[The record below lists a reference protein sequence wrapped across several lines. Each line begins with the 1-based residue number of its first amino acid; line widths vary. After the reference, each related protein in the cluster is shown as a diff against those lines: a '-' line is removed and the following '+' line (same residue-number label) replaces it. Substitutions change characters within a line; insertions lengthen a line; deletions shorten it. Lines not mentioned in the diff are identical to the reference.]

1 MEKVI
6 YINLCFRLMIM
17 KRNGV
22 SFTLHCCCHRHRRCT
37 SMIHNT
43 RKYWNE
49 RTNETRAQDVPFWEC
64 EFFWWMKRN
73 EIKFESHNKLEEKY
87 KKNCAD
93 EQWSSFSSRF
103 EIYDFM
109 LEMPSEAAISQ
120 ERLKHSTSLDS
131 IMRHFSS
138 FSTVHRHCDHEL
150 PINDVDEKCFEN
162 SHPLAEFINVS
173 LIRWI
178 RRMILEWAVNS
189 YQIPSISLRRNRINI
204 AEQRLPLNKWARMRF
219 N

>member
-17 KRNGV
+17 KRNGFL
-22 SFTLHCCCHRHRRCT
+22 FTLHCCCHRHRRCT

-73 EIKFESHNKLEEKY
+73 EIKFESHNKLGEKY
-87 KKNCAD
+87 KKNSAD
-93 EQWSSFSSRF
+93 EQWSSFSSRSK
-103 EIYDFM
+103 IYEFM
-109 LEMPSEAAISQ
+109 LGCHQ
-120 ERLKHSTSLDS
+120 KQRS
-131 IMRHFSS
+131 I
-138 FSTVHRHCDHEL
+138 E
-150 PINDVDEKCFEN
+150 
-162 SHPLAEFINVS
+162 NVS
-173 LIRWI
+173 SIQIRAI
-178 RRMILEWAVNS
+178 HLCAIFLHFPRYVVTAITS
-189 YQIPSISLRRNRINI
+189 C
-204 AEQRLPLNKWARMRF
+204 PLTMSTRKLWKFTSSRWVHKCEF